1 MSGWKPFILCLM
13 ALIPCWGNAKIIDL
27 YPGEGTVISDAIL
40 QATPYDTLVL
50 KKGIYRENTIVVNK
64 PLVLLGEEGA
74 IVDGQMGDEIFV
86 IVSDDVSLENLTL
99 KNVGVSYLKDRAA
112 IRLNR
117 VSNVTIR
124 NNHLLNTFFGI
135 YLQKS
140 NECLVDGNT
149 IRGAAEEESRAG
161 NAIHIWQGNRIRVT
175 HNTLSHHRDGIYF
188 EFVDESYIAFNQSRD
203 NMRYGLHFMFSNDD
217 TYENNVFQNNGSGV
231 AVMFS
236 NRISMENNEFLD
248 NWGGAS
254 YGLLLKEISDG
265 TISGNRFQSNTVGIY
280 AEGANRLVL
289 SQNLLQ
295 NNGKAMDIK
304 GNCMDNRIIENNFIG
319 NTFEVLTNSKS
330 NLNHFEGNYWSQY
343 SGYDLDKDGVGDL
356 PHRPVNLFALITDKV
371 PAAHM
376 LLHSFLVSSLEVAER
391 MFPQFIP
398 EQLIDSQ
405 PQISPYPYDFD

>member
-1 MSGWKPFILCLM
+1 MSSWIPIILSL
-13 ALIPCWGNAKIIDL
+13 LTLLPSWGNAKTIAL
-27 YPGEGTVISDAIL
+27 YPGEGRVISDAIL
-40 QATPYDTLVL
+40 QAAPYDTLVF
-50 KKGIYRENTIVVNK
+50 KKGIYQENSILVDK

-124 NNHLLNTFFGI
+124 NNRLLNTFFGI

-140 NECLVDGNT
+140 NECVVDGNT
-149 IRGAAEEESRAG
+149 ITGAAEEESRAG
-161 NAIHIWQGNRIRVT
+161 NAIHIWQGKRIRVT

-188 EFVDESYIAFNQSRD
+188 EFVDESYIAFNQSRN

-217 TYENNVFQNNGSGV
+217 IYENNVFQNNGSGV

-265 TISGNRFQSNTVGIY
+265 TIRGNRFQSNTVGIY

-304 GNCMDNRIIENNFIG
+304 GNCMDNRILDNNFIG
-319 NTFEVLTNSKS
+319 NTFEVLTNSKT

-343 SGYDLDKDGVGDL
+343 SGYDLNKDGVGDL

-405 PQISPYPYDFD
+405 PQISPYPYDYD